1 MRCWT
6 ARTHLSLFCALLLLL
21 SLSVHCQWPTYD
33 GICTP
38 GIDIG
43 NDISDFKKLEN
54 CTVVEGYLKILLIA
68 NKKTNHEVFQTLSFP
83 KLTMITDF
91 LLLFR
96 VPGLDSLSTLFPN
109 LSVIRGRNLF
119 YNYALVI
126 FEMNHLKDIG
136 LHSLRNITRG
146 AVRIEKNPELC
157 YLESVDW
164 SLIMNADLNFIVGN
178 KQACT
183 DVCPGFIEENPQ
195 CMMTNF
201 SGASTYRCWT
211 SNHCQKVCP
220 EQCGKRACTESG
232 ECCHPQ
238 CLGSCT
244 APDSATACAACQ
256 HYSYGGRCVERCP
269 PDTYIFEGWR
279 CITLEM
285 CGEAHLPFAFER
297 FVIHGGECKI
307 ECPPG
312 FNRESSQSMFCSKC
326 DGLCDKVCEGK
337 DIDSVDAAQSLKDCT
352 VINGSLRINIRRG
365 NNIASELENFLG
377 LIKTVTGC
385 VRIFRS
391 PMLSSLSFLKSLNHI
406 HGKELYENMY
416 AFSAFDNQNL
426 QFLWDWSQHNLT
438 VHTGKLFFGRNPR
451 LCISEIRKMWQK
463 TGIKDKFVED
473 DFRNNGGRANCE
485 RKILKFLSNSTGS
498 NTISLTWER
507 YQPAGY
513 TGLISFEVYYREA
526 PFQNISEFDDLD
538 GCGSNSWMM
547 VDVDS
552 PQDENRNPEVL
563 LSGLKPVTQYAIFL
577 KTVTLVVENI
587 DTHVL
592 GAKSELVYILTRP
605 KVPTIPVDIRAYSN
619 SSTSLVVQWSPPV
632 FPNGN
637 HIYYLLRWQLLKE
650 DRELYQNDYC
660 LNEMKIAIRYATG
673 LADAL
678 ASIKPIN
685 SNSERPNKTLCCR
698 CPKSEQDI
706 KRTSDDIIYRKAFE
720 DFLHN
725 SIFQPRPNNRQRRE
739 ASGVANSTFLH
750 MLLGASE
757 SLGEGNF
764 TGPNPY
770 MGEFHE
776 IKLEDTSFEIQGLR
790 PFTVYR
796 IDLHA
801 CNEEIQ
807 QCSAPAFAFPRTK
820 PADKA
825 DDIPGPVTWQDSDD
839 SVTVKWPEP
848 AQPNGLILLYEI
860 HFHLGSELEKH
871 ECVSRHHYME
881 HGGVR
886 LTNLRPGN
894 YSVRVRATS
903 LARNGSWTQP
913 IVLYVPQAER
923 YEKLLYLM
931 FIPVVLLLGVLAVT
945 MYVVNKKR
953 NSDRLG
959 NGVLYASVNPEYLSA
974 TEVYVPD
981 EWEVAREKITMS
993 RELGQGSFGMV
1004 YEGIAKGVVKDEPE
1018 TRVAIKT
1025 VNESASMHER
1035 IEFLNEASVMKE
1047 FNCHHVVRLLGVVS
1061 QGQPTLV
1068 IMELMTQ
1075 GDLKSYLRTLRSI
1088 KNTSS
1093 LPLPPLKKMIQMAGE
1108 IADGMAYLNANK
1120 FVHRDLAAR
1129 NCMVAEDFTVKI
1141 GDFGMTRDIYETDYY
1156 RKGGKGLLPVR
1167 WMSPESLKDGVFT
1180 TMSDV
1185 WSFGVVLWE
1194 IATLAEQPYQGMSNE
1209 QVLRFVMEGGLLDKP
1224 DNCPDMMFELMRM
1237 CWQYNPKM
1245 RPTFLEIISSIK
1257 DDLDPNFKEVSF
1269 FYSEENK
1276 PPDTEELDLENLGT
1290 MENVPL
1296 EPCTKALV
1304 PSPSPSSP
1312 SSGTDKC
1319 CTNGPVLLLQSSFNE
1334 AQPYAHMNGGRKNE
1348 RTLPLPQSSVC

>member
-6 ARTHLSLFCALLLLL
+6 ARTHLSLICALLLLL
-21 SLSVHCQWPTYD
+21 SLSVHCQWPTND

-54 CTVVEGYLKILLIA
+54 CTVVEGYLKILLIV
-68 NKKTNHEVFQTLSFP
+68 NKNTKQEVFRTLSFP
-83 KLTMITDF
+83 KLTMITDY

-96 VPGLDSLSTLFPN
+96 VSGLESLSTLFPN

-126 FEMNHLKDIG
+126 FEMNNLKDIG
-136 LHSLRNITRG
+136 LYRLRNITRG
-146 AVRIEKNPELC
+146 AIRIEKNPELC
-157 YLESVDW
+157 YLDSIDW
-164 SLIMNADLNFIVGN
+164 SLIMNADLNFIAGN
-178 KQACT
+178 KQEKECT
-183 DVCPGFIEENPQ
+183 DVCPGFMEDNPQ
-195 CMMTNF
+195 CIKTNF
-201 SGASTYRCWT
+201 SGVLNHRCWT
-211 SNHCQKVCP
+211 SSHCQKVCP
-220 EQCGKRACTESG
+220 ERCGQRACTDWG
-232 ECCHPQ
+232 ECCHAQ

-244 APDSATACAACQ
+244 LPDSSTACTACQ
-256 HYSYGGRCVERCP
+256 HYSHEGHCVERCP

-285 CGEAHLPFAFER
+285 CSVVHLPYLER
-297 FVIHGGECKI
+297 FVIHRGECMM

-312 FNRESSQSMFCSKC
+312 FNRESSQSMFCTAC
-326 DGLCDKVCEGK
+326 DGLCDKVCDGK

-365 NNIASELENFLG
+365 KNIPSELENFLG

-385 VRIFRS
+385 VRIFHS
-391 PMLSSLSFLKSLNHI
+391 PTLSSLSFFKSLNHI
-406 HGKELYENMY
+406 YGKELCDNMY
-416 AFSAFDNQNL
+416 AFSAFDNQHL

-438 VHTGKLFFGRNPR
+438 IHAGQIFFGRNPH
-451 LCISEIRKMWQK
+451 LCVSEIRKMWLK
-463 TGIKDKFVED
+463 TGIKGKFVED
-473 DFRNNGGRANCE
+473 DFRTNGGRANCE
-485 RKILKFLSNSTGS
+485 RKTLKFLTNSTGS
-498 NTISLTWER
+498 NTIALTWER
-507 YQPAGY
+507 YQPQGY
-513 TGLISFEVYYREA
+513 KGLISFEVYYKEA
-526 PFQNISEFDDLD
+526 PFQNISGFDDQD

-547 VDVDS
+547 VEVDS
-552 PQDENRNPEVL
+552 PQDQNKNPEVL
-563 LSGLKPVTQYAIFL
+563 LSGLQPVTRYAVFL
-577 KTVTLVVENI
+577 KTVTLVVEDVETPI
-587 DTHVL
+587 L
-592 GAKSELVYILTRP
+592 GAKSELVYILTKP
-605 KVPTIPVDIRAYSN
+605 KVPTMPVNLIAYSN
-619 SSTSLVVQWSPPV
+619 SSTSLVVQWSPSV
-632 FPNGN
+632 SPNGGQ
-637 HIYYLLRWQLLKE
+637 IYYLLRWQQLEE
-650 DRELYQNDYC
+650 DRELYQHNYC
-660 LNEMKIAIRYATG
+660 SKEMKIPIRFSTG
-673 LADAL
+673 LADAMGNK
-678 ASIKPIN
+678 KPTN
-685 SNSERPNKTLCCR
+685 SDSAGENETVCCS
-698 CPKSEQDI
+698 CPKPEIDI
-706 KRTSDDIIYRKAFE
+706 KKSRDDTIYRKAFE

-725 SIFQPRPNNRQRRE
+725 SIFQPRPSLRQRRDV
-739 ASGVANSTFLH
+739 SGVANSSFLH
-750 MLLGASE
+750 TLDAS
-757 SLGEGNF
+757 SEGNSSTPQLYRRKF
-764 TGPNPY
+764 YERNVD
-770 MGEFHE
+770 E
-776 IKLEDTSFEIQGLR
+776 TSAEIQGLK
-790 PFTVYR
+790 PFTVYH

-801 CNEEIQ
+801 CNKEIM
-807 QCSAPAFAFPRTK
+807 QCSAPAFALSRTE
-820 PADKA
+820 PTDKA
-825 DDIPGPVTWQDSDD
+825 DDIPGPVTWQDLDD
-839 SVTVKWPEP
+839 SVIVKWPEP

-860 HFHLGSELEKH
+860 QFHLGGELEKH
-871 ECVSRHHYME
+871 ECVSRQHYKE
-881 HGGVR
+881 HRGVR
-886 LTNLRPGN
+886 ITNLGPGN

-913 IVLYVPQAER
+913 LYVARAER
-923 YEKLLYLM
+923 YEKLFYLII
-931 FIPVVLLLGVLAVT
+931 IPFVVVLLILAAV
-945 MYVVNKKR
+945 MFVVNKKR

-981 EWEVAREKITMS
+981 EWEVPREKITMS

-1025 VNESASMHER
+1025 VNESSSMHER

-1075 GDLKSYLRTLRSI
+1075 GDLKSYLRTLRSS
-1088 KNTSS
+1088 KPQNTSN

-1185 WSFGVVLWE
+1185 W
-1194 IATLAEQPYQGMSNE
+1194 
-1209 QVLRFVMEGGLLDKP
+1209 
-1224 DNCPDMMFELMRM
+1224 FELMRM

-1257 DDLDPNFKEVSF
+1257 DDLDSNFKEVSF

-1276 PPDTEELDLENLGT
+1276 PPDTEELDLENLST

-1296 EPCTKALV
+1296 EPCAKAPG
-1304 PSPSPSSP
+1304 PSPTPSSP
-1312 SSGTDKC
+1312 SSGTDKR
-1319 CTNGPVLLLQSSFNE
+1319 CTNGPVLLLRSPFNE

-1348 RTLPLPQSSVC
+1348 QCHEGGKKTRQKGVKAVNLSSYLNDALCFPLCGMTRAD

>member
-1 MRCWT
+1 MCHLVDVTFNPPDVHKIRKCCSRSSCVHAMCPERCGQ
-6 ARTHLSLFCALLLLL
+6 R
-21 SLSVHCQWPTYD
+21 
-33 GICTP
+33 
-38 GIDIG
+38 
-43 NDISDFKKLEN
+43 
-54 CTVVEGYLKILLIA
+54 
-68 NKKTNHEVFQTLSFP
+68 
-83 KLTMITDF
+83 
-91 LLLFR
+91 
-96 VPGLDSLSTLFPN
+96 
-109 LSVIRGRNLF
+109 
-119 YNYALVI
+119 
-126 FEMNHLKDIG
+126 
-136 LHSLRNITRG
+136 
-146 AVRIEKNPELC
+146 
-157 YLESVDW
+157 
-164 SLIMNADLNFIVGN
+164 
-178 KQACT
+178 ACT
-183 DVCPGFIEENPQ
+183 D
-195 CMMTNF
+195 
-201 SGASTYRCWT
+201 
-211 SNHCQKVCP
+211 
-220 EQCGKRACTESG
+220 SG
-232 ECCHPQ
+232 ECCHAQ

-256 HYSYGGRCVERCP
+256 HYSYEGRCVEHCP
-269 PDTYIFEGWR
+269 SGTYIFEGWR
-279 CITLEM
+279 CITLDM
-285 CGEAHLPFAFER
+285 CAEVHLPYLER
-297 FVIHGGECKI
+297 FVIHGGECMM

-312 FNRESSQSMFCSKC
+312 FNRENSQSMFCSAC

-385 VRIFRS
+385 VRISHS
-391 PMLSSLSFLKSLNHI
+391 PTLSSLSFLKSLNHI
-406 HGKELYENMY
+406 NGKELCDNMY
-416 AFSAFDNQNL
+416 AFSAFDNQHL

-438 VHTGKLFFGRNPR
+438 IHTGKLFFGRNPH
-451 LCISEIRKMWQK
+451 LCMSEIRKMWLK
-463 TGIKDKFVED
+463 TGIKEKFVEE

-485 RKILKFLSNSTGS
+485 HKILKFINNSTGS
-498 NTISLTWER
+498 NTIALTWER
-507 YQPAGY
+507 YQPLGY
-513 TGLISFEVYYREA
+513 RGLISFEVYYREA
-526 PFQNISEFDDLD
+526 PFQNISEFDDQD

-552 PQDENRNPEVL
+552 PQDQNRNPEVL

-577 KTVTLVVENI
+577 KTVTLVVEDI

-592 GAKSELVYILTRP
+592 GAKSEVVYILTKP
-605 KVPTIPVDIRAYSN
+605 KVPTMPVDIRAYSN
-619 SSTSLVVQWSPPV
+619 SSTSLLVQWSPPV
-632 FPNGN
+632 SPNGN
-637 HIYYLLRWQLLKE
+637 HIYYLLRWQQLEE
-650 DRELYQNDYC
+650 DHELYQHNYC
-660 LNEMKIAIRYATG
+660 SKELKIPIRFSTG
-673 LADAL
+673 LADVIGN
-678 ASIKPIN
+678 IKPTN
-685 SNSERPNKTLCCR
+685 SDSAGQNKTLCCR
-698 CPKSEQDI
+698 CPKSELDL
-706 KRTSDDIIYRKAFE
+706 KKNRDDIIYRKAFE

-725 SIFQPRPNNRQRRE
+725 SIFQPRPSLRQRRDV
-739 ASGVANSTFLH
+739 SGVANSTFLH
-750 MLLGASE
+750 TLFGASG
-757 SLGEGNF
+757 SLGEGNSSD
-764 TGPNPY
+764 PEPHVR
-770 MGEFHE
+770 EFHE
-776 IKLEDTSFEIQGLR
+776 RKLEETSTEIHDLQ

-807 QCSAPAFAFPRTK
+807 QCSAPAFAFPRTE

-825 DDIPGPVTWQDSDD
+825 DDIPGQVTWQDLDD
-839 SVTVKWPEP
+839 SVIVKWPEP

-860 HFHLGSELEKH
+860 QFHLGGELERH
-871 ECVSRHHYME
+871 ECVSRQHYKE
-881 HGGVR
+881 HRGVR
-886 LTNLRPGN
+886 LTNLGPGN
-894 YSVRVRATS
+894 YSVLVRATS

-913 IVLYVPQAER
+913 LVFYVPQAER
-923 YEKLLYLM
+923 YENLLYLM
-931 FIPVVLLLGVLAVT
+931 FIPIVLILVVLAVT
-945 MYVVNKKR
+945 MFVLNKKR

-1075 GDLKSYLRTLRSI
+1075 GDLKSYLRTLRSN
-1088 KNTSS
+1088 KNTSG
-1093 LPLPPLKKMIQMAGE
+1093 LPLPPLKMMIQMAGE

-1237 CWQYNPKM
+1237 CWQYNAKM

-1257 DDLDPNFKEVSF
+1257 DDLEPNFKEVSF

-1296 EPCTKALV
+1296 EPCAKAPV
-1304 PSPSPSSP
+1304 PSPTPSSP
-1312 SSGTDKC
+1312 SSGTDKRC
-1319 CTNGPVLLLQSSFNE
+1319 ANGPVLLLRSPFNE

-1348 RTLPLPQSSVC
+1348 RTLPLPQSSAC